1 MELFIAF
8 MYMVGIAIMIWFM
21 AHIRRLAD
29 MLFPLPPKEESRP
42 RGHAERLHE
51 EINQGQ
57 YTPGEERMSRP
68 AA

>member
-21 AHIRRLAD
+21 AHIKKLAD

-42 RGHAERLHE
+42 RCNAERLSE
-51 EINQGQ
+51 EINREYCNTKGGEGQ
-57 YTPGEERMSRP
+57 
-68 AA
+68 